1 MVLWQ
6 QGVGAPSCTSIMNVL
21 VDKEL
26 EKSIFDLCLVLG
38 VDQDDLT
45 SDYEIPVTEDN
56 PDYKGYFSL
65 VKMFQNLEKIE
76 NGS

>member
-1 MVLWQ
+1 MALNEQ
-6 QGVGAPSCTSIMNVL
+6 QKQRAKYKAVSF
-21 VDKEL
+21 L

-76 NGS
+76 NGL